1 MQHRHDTTPGPA
13 ARLTDDSPALRGI
26 GLSAAPSGLVRRE
39 PRRARPVEV
48 DAPIIGIL
56 RTIHASWLQEVRGVL
71 NPARSADAGVWV
83 RWTANRYIQ
92 TDLAHRLD
100 LEREAIT
107 AARGL
112 LTGDR
117 QTHLWALG
125 ELLDSLRRYLDQA
138 VGICQRAEE
147 FSTVMLKLLRALG
160 HWCDGVEDAVGQ
172 ARWSDLPPASR
183 RVFKALSQEASAD
196 GA

>member
-1 MQHRHDTTPGPA
+1 MHHRHDATPGPA
-13 ARLTDDSPALRGI
+13 ARRTDDSRALRGTD
-26 GLSAAPSGLVRRE
+26 LSVAASRLVRRE
-39 PRRARPVEV
+39 PTRARPVEV

-56 RTIHASWLQEVRGVL
+56 RTIHASWLQEVRSVL

-83 RWTANRYIQ
+83 RWRANRYIQ
-92 TDLAHRLD
+92 TDLASRLD

-112 LTGDR
+112 LTGD
-117 QTHLWALG
+117 QQSNLWALG
-125 ELLDSLRRYLDQA
+125 ELHDSLRRYLDQA
-138 VGICQRAEE
+138 VGICQRTEE
-147 FSTVMLKLLRALG
+147 FSTVTLKLLRALG

-172 ARWSDLPPASR
+172 ARWRDLPPASR
-183 RVFKALSQEASAD
+183 RVFKALAQEASAD